1 MYVLE
6 IPFPNLQKQ
15 IMRSSNIQ
23 HCAEEHFQTITK
35 DKRKKAK
42 NRPVLEN
49 AFVLQSL
56 PTYLIQVRLQQKQYL
71 R

>member
-1 MYVLE
+1 
-6 IPFPNLQKQ
+6 
-15 IMRSSNIQ
+15 MRSSNIQ

-42 NRPVLEN
+42 NRAVLEN
-49 AFVLQSL
+49 AFVFTK

>member
-15 IMRSSNIQ
+15 IFNAFASNIQ

-56 PTYLIQVRLQQKQYL
+56 PI
-71 R
+71 

>member
-15 IMRSSNIQ
+15 IMRSSNI
-23 HCAEEHFQTITK
+23 EEHFQTKTK

-56 PTYLIQVRLQQKQYL
+56 PI
-71 R
+71 

>member
-1 MYVLE
+1 
-6 IPFPNLQKQ
+6 
-15 IMRSSNIQ
+15 MRSSNIQ

-42 NRPVLEN
+42 NRAVLEN